1 MKNPIWIIW
10 LVLCLSAC
18 GSHTPDYVISE
29 KDMEDLLVDIHK
41 SEAVIESNYNI
52 YNNNADKKKIREAV
66 FLRHGVT
73 QEQFDTTL
81 VWYGHHIETYMKIY
95 DRVVER
101 LKAENEEAK
110 KLLAEENSQTMSQ
123 PGDSVDVWKQRRSH
137 IFDSR
142 LSTNL
147 LAFDI
152 APDENFRTRDYFE
165 LKFKVVMLP
174 KLSVNP
180 QVYMAVRH
188 TDNGVAYNRSDI
200 DKGGWFSL
208 PLQSDSAT
216 ALSRLY
222 GYIVLPE
229 QSVREKVYID
239 SLMLIRKHYNDR
251 IPDVDNQVYMPEQS
265 VVSGESKKAVAKRVT
280 KLKKLGS

>member
-1 MKNPIWIIW
+1 
-10 LVLCLSAC
+10 
-18 GSHTPDYVISE
+18 
-29 KDMEDLLVDIHK
+29 
-41 SEAVIESNYNI
+41 
-52 YNNNADKKKIREAV
+52 
-66 FLRHGVT
+66 
-73 QEQFDTTL
+73 
-81 VWYGHHIETYMKIY
+81 MKIY

-142 LSTNL
+142 LSANL

-188 TDNGVAYNRSDI
+188 TDNGVAYNRIDI

-208 PLQSDSAT
+208 PLQSDSVT

-251 IPDVDNQVYMPEQS
+251 IPDVDNQVYMPERS
-265 VVSGESKKAVAKRVT
+265 VVSGESKKAVAKRII

>member
-1 MKNPIWIIW
+1 
-10 LVLCLSAC
+10 
-18 GSHTPDYVISE
+18 
-29 KDMEDLLVDIHK
+29 
-41 SEAVIESNYNI
+41 
-52 YNNNADKKKIREAV
+52 
-66 FLRHGVT
+66 
-73 QEQFDTTL
+73 
-81 VWYGHHIETYMKIY
+81 
-95 DRVVER
+95 
-101 LKAENEEAK
+101 
-110 KLLAEENSQTMSQ
+110 MSQ

-239 SLMLIRKHYNDR
+239 SLMLIR